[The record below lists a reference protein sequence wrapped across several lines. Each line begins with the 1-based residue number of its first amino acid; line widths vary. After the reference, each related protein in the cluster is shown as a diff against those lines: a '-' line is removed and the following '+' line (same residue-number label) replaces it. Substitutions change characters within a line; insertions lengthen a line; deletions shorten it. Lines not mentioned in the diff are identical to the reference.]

1 MATEFT
7 RKVTLTL
14 PQSLLIR
21 LDAAVPGRKRSR
33 FIAEAIEERL
43 AIAEQLAALEETAGT
58 WSDER
63 HPDMRSEAD
72 IDRWLTSL
80 RAEWRTPGAD
90 RHVELSA

>member
-14 PQSLLIR
+14 PQSPLIR

-33 FIAEAIEERL
+33 FIAEAILERL
-43 AIAEQLAALEETAGT
+43 AIAEQLAALEETAGA
-58 WSDER
+58 WSDKR

-72 IDRWLTSL
+72 IDQWLTGL
-80 RAEWRTPGAD
+80 RAAWRTPGAD
-90 RHVELSA
+90 RHV

>member
-21 LDAAVPGRKRSR
+21 LDATVPGRKRSR

-43 AIAEQLAALEETAGT
+43 AIAEQLAALEETAGA

-63 HPDMRSEAD
+63 HPDMQSEAD
-72 IDRWLTSL
+72 IDQWLASL
-80 RAEWRTPGAD
+80 RAAWRTPGAD
-90 RHVELSA
+90 RHV

>member
-1 MATEFT
+1 MAMEST

-21 LDAAVPGRKRSR
+21 LDATVPGRKRSR

-43 AIAEQLAALEETAGT
+43 AIAEQLTALEETAGA

-63 HPDMRSEAD
+63 HPAMQSEAD
-72 IDRWLTSL
+72 IDQWLANL
-80 RAEWRTPGAD
+80 RAAWRTPGAD
-90 RHVELSA
+90 RHV

>member
-7 RKVTLTL
+7 RKITLTL

-21 LDAAVPGRKRSR
+21 LDATVPGRKRSH
-33 FIAEAIEERL
+33 FTAEAIEERL
-43 AIAEQLAALEETAGT
+43 AIAEQLAALEETAGA

-72 IDRWLTSL
+72 IDQWLTSL
-80 RAEWRTPGAD
+80 RPAWRTPGAD
-90 RHVELSA
+90 RHV

>member
-43 AIAEQLAALEETAGT
+43 AIAEQLAALEETAGA

-72 IDRWLTSL
+72 IDQWLTSL
-80 RAEWRTPGAD
+80 RAAWRMPGAD
-90 RHVELSA
+90 RHV